1 MTQTLIPYPHPPR
14 ISIIVACATNR
25 IIGVGGKMP
34 WHLPGDL
41 RRFKQITMGHTIV
54 MGRKTWESIGRLLPG
69 RRHVIVTRQP
79 GYGVAGATVVHSID
93 AAISAARDDREIFI
107 IGGSEIYALAL
118 PETDRILLTEIKKDF
133 EGDAFFPEIT
143 AGEWREIGRANM
155 QDDASGV
162 QYDFV
167 TMERIKS
174 L

>member
-1 MTQTLIPYPHPPR
+1 MVISSPRAQKPR
-14 ISIIVACATNR
+14 ISIIVACAANR
-25 IIGVGGKMP
+25 VIGAGGKMP
-34 WHLPGDL
+34 WHLPEDL

-69 RRHVIVTRQP
+69 RRHVIITRQP

-93 AAISAARDDREIFI
+93 AAISAAGDDREIFI

-133 EGDAFFPEIT
+133 EGDTYFPGI
-143 AGEWREIGRANM
+143 ASGEWREIGRANM
-155 QDDASGV
+155 QDNASGM

-174 L
+174 P